1 MDQLVIKAF
10 ILWLFNTVFLRGF
23 VAIALVRLRSKS
35 PSLLGSIKQMRDQGD
50 LVGNLSYFDVKFAR
64 LFGCANKYES
74 AVLLKHGVLG

>member
-35 PSLLGSIKQMRDQGD
+35 PSLLGPINLLGPIKQIRDQSD
-50 LVGNLSYFDVKFAR
+50 LVGNLSYSNVKFAR
-64 LFGCANKYES
+64 LFG
-74 AVLLKHGVLG
+74 